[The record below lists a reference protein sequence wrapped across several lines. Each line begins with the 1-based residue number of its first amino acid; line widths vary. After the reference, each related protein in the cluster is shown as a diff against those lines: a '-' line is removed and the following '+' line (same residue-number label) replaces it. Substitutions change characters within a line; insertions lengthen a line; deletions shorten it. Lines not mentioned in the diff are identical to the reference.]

1 MSSINF
7 GELLDAVQHHN
18 VVVGIANLD
27 ILIICQCLE
36 CYFFMLFHGAKIMI
50 ISCFLCFICNKLC
63 LFWNL
68 YVELIRNEVKMNMK
82 NGCFWINFATK
93 IKHAVMKKGIM
104 MLLSV
109 LILGSCGQKQGQ
121 DVKAPTRVKTHVVSP
136 GMVDNAQTY
145 VGMVEECEATAV
157 SFTSMG
163 VVKRMLVNEG
173 QAVSKGQLIAE
184 MDDTQ
189 ARNLLSGA
197 EAQMA
202 QANDALERYKMLHD
216 NGSLPEVQWVE
227 IQSKVAQAKSQ
238 LEVAKKNL
246 KDCRLTAPV
255 SGIVGKKLIGTGETA
270 LPSQAVVSILDISTV
285 KVKVAIPEAEIGGI
299 NANTPTSIS
308 VEAINGSYQGG
319 KIEKGVQA
327 DALTHTYD
335 IRINVANGNRKLLPG
350 MVASVRFVSDG
361 SQAVGGKMIPVTAVQ
376 KKSDGTLFVWTVD
389 KDSTAHRTTVT
400 IGQTQGNY
408 ISIIDGL
415 SIGDRIATEGY
426 QKLSENT
433 KVVF

>member
-1 MSSINF
+1 
-7 GELLDAVQHHN
+7 
-18 VVVGIANLD
+18 
-27 ILIICQCLE
+27 
-36 CYFFMLFHGAKIMI
+36 
-50 ISCFLCFICNKLC
+50 
-63 LFWNL
+63 
-68 YVELIRNEVKMNMK
+68 
-82 NGCFWINFATK
+82 
-93 IKHAVMKKGIM
+93 MKKVIL

-109 LILGSCGQKQGQ
+109 ILIGSCGEKKEQNA
-121 DVKAPTRVKTHVVSP
+121 KAPTRVKTQVVTP
-136 GMVDNAQTY
+136 GMLDNAQTY
-145 VGMVEECEATAV
+145 VGIVEEHEATAV
-157 SFTSMG
+157 SFTGMG

-173 QAVSKGQLIAE
+173 QAVSAGQLIAE

-189 ARNLLSGA
+189 ARNMLSGA
-197 EAQMA
+197 EAQMI

-216 NGSLPEVQWVE
+216 NGSLPEVKWVE
-227 IQSKVAQAKSQ
+227 VQSKVAQAQSQ

-246 KDCRLTAPV
+246 ADCRLTAPV
-255 SGIVGKKLIGTGETA
+255 SGIIGKKLIGAGETA

-285 KVKVAIPEAEIGGI
+285 KVKVAVPEAEVGSI
-299 NANTPTSIS
+299 NATTPTSIL

-335 IRINVANGNRKLLPG
+335 IRINVANGDRKLLPG
-350 MVASVRFVSDG
+350 MVADVRFVSEG
-361 SQAVGGKMIPVTAVQ
+361 SQAIGSKMIPVTAVQ
-376 KKSDGTLFVWTVD
+376 KKSDGSLFVWTVG

-408 ISIIDGL
+408 VSVIDGL
-415 SIGDRIATEGY
+415 GIGDRIATEGY